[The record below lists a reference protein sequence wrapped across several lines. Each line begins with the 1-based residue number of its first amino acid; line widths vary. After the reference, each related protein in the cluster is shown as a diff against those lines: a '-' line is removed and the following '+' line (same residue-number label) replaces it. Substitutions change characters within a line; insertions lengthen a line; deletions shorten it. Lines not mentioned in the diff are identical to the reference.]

1 MTMDLQNTPLQV
13 MRRQAISAETE
24 NKDPAAWFRADPD
37 IWAPSPNR
45 DPDVFAPPIDR
56 SLQSRAQRPNTNSK
70 KADARR
76 GPPGK
81 SLAGSK
87 TAKKS
92 ATGSASSTGRKKMS
106 TANGNGETGQTKEDD
121 TNKEEE
127 PADEEKRFEAA
138 NHMEGDLVDI
148 LERDILQKNPN
159 IHWED
164 IADLHE
170 AKRLLEEAVV
180 LPMWMPDYFKG
191 IRRPWKG
198 VLMVGPPGKF
208 PPSFLLFS
216 RICKSLRISRRH
228 GKNDAGQSGCHR
240 MRYDIFQCVIINAD
254 FKVSWRIGKNGTI
267 AVRNGTFLCAEHYIH
282 R

>member
-1 MTMDLQNTPLQV
+1 MTMDMQNAPLQM
-13 MRRQAISAETE
+13 MRRQAINAETE
-24 NKDPAAWFRADPD
+24 NKDPAAWFRADPN
-37 IWAPSPNR
+37 IWVPPPNR
-45 DPDVFAPPIDR
+45 DPDVFAPPMDR
-56 SLQSRAQRPNTNSK
+56 SLQNRQQRPNTNSK
-70 KADARR
+70 KVDARR

-81 SLAGSK
+81 SSAGNK

-92 ATGSASSTGRKKMS
+92 ATGSAASAGRKKPS
-106 TANGNGETGQTKEDD
+106 TANGNGDTGQTKDD
-121 TNKEEE
+121 DGNKEEE
-127 PADEEKRFEAA
+127 PAYEEKRFEAA

-198 VLMVGPPGKF
+198 VLMVGPPG
-208 PPSFLLFS
+208 
-216 RICKSLRISRRH
+216 RIYIV
-228 GKNDAGQSGCHR
+228 G
-240 MRYDIFQCVIINAD
+240 V
-254 FKVSWRIGKNGTI
+254 TI
-267 AVRNGTFLCAEHYIH
+267 
-282 R
+282 